1 MPKIKFVTA
10 REILDSRGNPTIE
23 ADVILDN
30 GTVGRAAV
38 PSGASTGAHEALE
51 LRDND
56 KKRYQGKGIL
66 KAASNI
72 INIISPTLEGGDIF
86 DQKSLD
92 KKLLELDGTKA
103 KEKLGANAI
112 LGASMAAARAAAISS
127 NIPLFRHLGGEEATI
142 LPVPLMNI
150 LNGGVHADNPIDL
163 QEFMIVPMGAPTF
176 SDALRAGAEVYHSLK
191 KVLTEK
197 GLSTSVGDEGGF
209 APNLDSTEDA
219 FDVIVESIKISGYK
233 VGDDI
238 ALALDAASTELYRNG
253 KYILEGEGRELSS
266 SEMVSYY
273 KTLINKYPIISIED
287 GLSEDDWEGW
297 KELTKELGGHV
308 QLVGDDLFVTNKER
322 LKKGISLDVANS
334 ILIKVN
340 QIGTVTETLETIN
353 MAKNAG
359 YTYVI
364 SHRSGETEDAFIA
377 DLAVAT
383 RSGQIK
389 TGAPCRSDRNSK
401 YNQLLRIEQELGSAA
416 VYPGKNAFYN
426 IL

>member
-1 MPKIKFVTA
+1 MSA
-10 REILDSRGNPTIE
+10 REILDSRGNPTVE
-23 ADVILDN
+23 ADVVLDN
-30 GTVGRAAV
+30 GVIGRAAV
-38 PSGASTGAHEALE
+38 PSGASTGAYEVLE
-51 LRDND
+51 LRDGD
-56 KKRYQGKGIL
+56 EQRYSGKGVL

-72 INIISPTLEGGDIF
+72 IDIISPALESNDIF

-92 KKLLELDGTKA
+92 EKLIGLDGTKT

-112 LGASMAAARAAAISS
+112 LGVSMAAARAAAIASDTS
-127 NIPLFRHLGGEEATI
+127 LFRHLGGEEATI

-176 SDALRAGAEVYHSLK
+176 SDALRAGTEVYHTLK
-191 KVLTEK
+191 KVLSER
-197 GLSTSVGDEGGF
+197 GLNTNVGDEGGF
-209 APNLDSTEDA
+209 APNLHSTTGA
-219 FDVIVESIKISGYK
+219 LDVIVESIEIAGYK
-233 VGDDI
+233 AGDDI
-238 ALALDAASTELYRNG
+238 ALALDAASAELYKEG
-253 KYILEGEGRELSS
+253 KYVLEGEGKRLNS

-273 KTLINKYPIISIED
+273 KELINRYPVISIED

-297 KELTKELGGHV
+297 RELTKELGSHV
-308 QLVGDDLFVTNKER
+308 QLVGDDLFVTNKVR
-322 LKKGISLDVANS
+322 LEKGINLDVANS

-340 QIGTVTETLETIN
+340 QIGTVTETLETID
-353 MAKNAG
+353 MAKKAG

-416 VYPGKNAFYN
+416 VYPGKNAFYS